1 MDREKKH
8 PIAAALAAAADVPI
22 TVFADLP
29 EIMLSGG
36 REIRVLRHRGVREY
50 TPERIVLSGGELDV
64 EIRGRDLQILSLGP
78 ESLAAAGKI
87 DGVALLRREVN
98 P

>member
-29 EIMLSGG
+29 EVMLSGG
-36 REIRVLRHRGVREY
+36 REIRILRHHGVR
-50 TPERIVLSGGELDV
+50 
-64 EIRGRDLQILSLGP
+64 
-78 ESLAAAGKI
+78 ESLAAAGRI
-87 DGVALLRREVN
+87 DGVTLLRQEVR

>member
-29 EIMLSGG
+29 EVVLSGG
-36 REIRVLRHRGVREY
+36 REIRILRHHGVRRAECRVRDCWSRGCS
-50 TPERIVLSGGELDV
+50 TSG
-64 EIRGRDLQILSLGP
+64 
-78 ESLAAAGKI
+78 
-87 DGVALLRREVN
+87 
-98 P
+98 